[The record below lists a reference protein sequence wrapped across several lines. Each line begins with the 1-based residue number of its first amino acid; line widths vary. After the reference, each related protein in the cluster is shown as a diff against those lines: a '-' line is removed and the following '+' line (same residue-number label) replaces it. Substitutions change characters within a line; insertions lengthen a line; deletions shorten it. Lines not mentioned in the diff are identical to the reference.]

1 MSEAGEGGTM
11 NMRHI
16 PLEGGSNLR
25 DIGGY
30 ETLDGRRVRWN
41 IVYRSGALSKLSA
54 ADWQWMTERDIGVVC
69 DLRSGEERALAPT
82 IWRGGDRTR
91 HVGIAYEAELIFG
104 PLSRMADPANVGEM
118 GHSLYPMFPRLLA
131 PSFRLM
137 FEALL
142 EGHVPLIVHCSAGQD
157 RTGLAIGLL
166 LTALGVP
173 RQVIVEDYLLSTE
186 LRRAENEVDRAA
198 MVHLA
203 DSNVVA
209 RLYAHL
215 LQRRG
220 DDAFRPRPLLNRR
233 GEPLL
238 LDAFAAIEVEWGS
251 VESYLDREFG
261 VSAERL
267 EQLRDIALEPA
278 REEVG

>member
-1 MSEAGEGGTM
+1 MRRGIRFAM
-11 NMRHI
+11 NQRHV

-30 ETLDGRRVRWN
+30 EASDGRRVRWN
-41 IVYRSGALSKLSA
+41 IIYRSGALSKLSA
-54 ADWQWMTERDIGVVC
+54 ADWRWMAERDIGVVC

-82 IWRGGDRTR
+82 SWQGGERTR

-104 PLSRMADPANVGEM
+104 PLQRLHDPANIGEM
-118 GHSLYPMFPRLLA
+118 GHSLYPLLPRLLA
-131 PSFRLM
+131 PSFRIM

-142 EGHVPLIVHCSAGQD
+142 ERHVPLIVHCSAGQD

-173 RQVIVEDYLLSTE
+173 RELIVEDYLLSTR
-186 LRRAENEVDRAA
+186 LRRVENEVDHRA
-198 MVHLA
+198 MVDLA

-209 RLYAHL
+209 RLYARL
-215 LQRRG
+215 LKHRG
-220 DDAFRPRPLLNRR
+220 DEAFRPQPLLNHR

-238 LDAFAAIEVEWGS
+238 LDAFTAIEAEWGS
-251 VESYLDREFG
+251 VGAYLDHELG
-261 VSAERL
+261 IDAAGL
-267 EQLRDIALEPA
+267 GQLRDFALEPA
-278 REEVG
+278 QAEPR